1 MSHGVT
7 EASVIVSF
15 RFVTTGK
22 AGLSIKTVG
31 GADLEEARMKWLGQ
45 TMKACI
51 STLSL
56 GGSGGL
62 GVSPPGNFFKFDALR
77 SLLRPQVY
85 FWISPLKVP
94 QPNATIVAL
103 KNIVRLSQ
111 LYSWLYQVQSVLE
124 YGTYI
129 LISVSVANMNHTC
142 PKSHLQCPVV
152 DPGGRGVMGGPC
164 PPLGLSKC

>member
-7 EASVIVSF
+7 EASVVVSF
-15 RFVTTGK
+15 RFVVTTGK

-31 GADLEEARMKWLGQ
+31 GVDLEEARMKWLGQ

-51 STLSL
+51 SMLSL

-62 GVSPPGNFFKFDALR
+62 GVCPPGNFFKFDALR

-85 FWISPLKVP
+85 FWISPLTAP

-103 KNIVRLSQ
+103 KSIV
-111 LYSWLYQVQSVLE
+111 
-124 YGTYI
+124 
-129 LISVSVANMNHTC
+129 
-142 PKSHLQCPVV
+142 
-152 DPGGRGVMGGPC
+152 
-164 PPLGLSKC
+164 